1 MAAIGNKNRIIINHF
16 NNLNNN
22 DKSIIK
28 YSQIFLWK

>member
-1 MAAIGNKNRIIINHF
+1 MAAIGNKNRIIINHL